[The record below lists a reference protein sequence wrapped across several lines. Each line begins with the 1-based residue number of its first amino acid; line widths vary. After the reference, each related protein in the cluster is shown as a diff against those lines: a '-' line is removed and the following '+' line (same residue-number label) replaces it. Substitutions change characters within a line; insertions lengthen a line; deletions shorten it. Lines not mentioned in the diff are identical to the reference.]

1 MPFAQNHPAP
11 GPNSE
16 ESMHHAERKAP
27 VELLR
32 EIGLIAA
39 VAFAIGSVIGS
50 GIFKKP
56 GLMASQLE
64 SPLLLLAV
72 WIVTGLMTLFGVLS
86 IAEISGMFP
95 EAGGQYVYFN
105 KSYGDFAGYLYG
117 WAVFIVIQ
125 TGSIASIAY
134 VFSDSLG
141 YFFKFP
147 RLGPAWESFALHIPW
162 LGDITPFRF
171 IGLKGSTILLILFL
185 TVINYLGVR
194 LGSAVQVLFTA
205 LKIAAILAIVVLAFT
220 IGHGSLGN
228 FFQSAVTFQ
237 HGYAPVFLAFI
248 VAMSGAFWAYDG
260 WINVTYVAGE
270 IRDPQKNLPRA
281 MVIATATFISVYI
294 LINLA
299 YFYIIPAKIMGARYV
314 AAQASGGSYLVATD
328 VASSFL
334 GDWGGKLIAIA
345 IMISTF
351 GTVNGTLMMSARVYY
366 AMAKER
372 LFFRRLSVVHP
383 RFRTPGPSLI
393 VQGIWTSVL
402 ILSGTFDQLTDML
415 IFVSWIFYAAGALS
429 VIVLRRKM
437 PDHERPYR
445 VWGYPTV
452 PVLFIVFAMI
462 YVVFT
467 LYSDIANYVNGRAPL
482 INSLFG
488 LLLVALGIPGYL
500 YWKRRKNRE
509 IA

>member
-1 MPFAQNHPAP
+1 MD
-11 GPNSE
+11 SD
-16 ESMHHAERKAP
+16 ERKQP

-32 EIGLIAA
+32 QIGLVAA

-56 GLMASQLE
+56 GLMATQLE

-72 WIVTGLMTLFGVLS
+72 WIVAGVMTLFGVLS
-86 IAEISGMFP
+86 LAEISGMFP

-105 KSYGDFAGYLYG
+105 RSFGDFSGYLYG
-117 WAVFIVIQ
+117 WAVFVVIQ

-141 YFFKFP
+141 YFFAFP
-147 RLGPAWESFALHIPW
+147 RLGPAWESFALHLPW
-162 LGDITPFRF
+162 LGDITPFKF
-171 IGLKGSTILLILFL
+171 IGLKLCTILLIVFL

-194 LGSAVQVLFTA
+194 LGSAVQVFFTA
-205 LKIAAILAIVVLAFT
+205 LKIAAILAIVALAFT
-220 IGHGSLGN
+220 VGHGSLAH
-228 FFQSAVTFQ
+228 FTQSAVSF
-237 HGYAPVFLAFI
+237 GGGLGPVFLAFI

-260 WINVTYVAGE
+260 WINVTYLAGE
-270 IRDPQKNLPRA
+270 IREPQKNLPRA
-281 MVIATATFISVYI
+281 MFIATATFISVYV

-299 YFYIIPAKIMGARYV
+299 YFYIIPAREMAGKYL
-314 AAQASGGSYLVATD
+314 AAQSSGGSYLVATD

-334 GDWGGKLIAIA
+334 GNWGGALIAVA

-366 AMAKER
+366 AMARER

-383 RFRTPGPSLI
+383 RFRTPGPSL
-393 VQGIWTSVL
+393 VAQCAWTCVL

-415 IFVSWIFYAAGALS
+415 IFVSWIFYAAAALS
-429 VIVLRRKM
+429 VIVLRRRL
-437 PDHERPYR
+437 PGAERPYR
-445 VWGYPTV
+445 VWGYPAV
-452 PVLFIVFAMI
+452 PVIFIVFAMV

-467 LYSDIANYVNGRAPL
+467 LYSDVGNYLAGRAPL

-488 LLLVALGIPGYL
+488 LFLVALGIPGYL
-500 YWKRRKNRE
+500 FWKRRKAKE
-509 IA
+509 AA